1 MVETGV
7 GRSLLSED
15 AATEGDLGTWFVAEY
30 PSLVRF
36 AIAVCGDPHL
46 AQDLVQDAFLRAQA
60 AGARTED
67 QIGAYVRRII
77 VNLSR
82 SRFRRLRTER
92 RVLDGLKPIE
102 PSEHQ
107 GRDDA
112 VWQALLHLSARQR
125 AVIALR
131 YYDDLTDAGIAETL
145 GIGEG
150 SVRQH
155 LYRATQRL
163 RTLLK
168 DGGSDD
174 AR

>member
-1 MVETGV
+1 MGV
-7 GRSLLSED
+7 GRFLLSEGE
-15 AATEGDLGTWFVAEY
+15 AATGEDLGAWFVAEY
-30 PSLVRF
+30 PSLIRF
-36 AIAVCGDPHL
+36 AIAVCGDPYL

-67 QIGAYVRRII
+67 RIGSYVRRII

-82 SRFRRLRTER
+82 SRFRRMRTER
-92 RVLDGLKPIE
+92 RVLNGLMPGA

-107 GRDDA
+107 DRDDE
-112 VWQALLHLSARQR
+112 VWQALLRLSARQR

-131 YYDDLTDAGIAETL
+131 YYDDLPDARIADTL

-155 LYRATQRL
+155 LHRATQRL
-163 RTLLK
+163 RILLR
-168 DGGSDD
+168 DGGSDGT
-174 AR
+174 R

>member
-1 MVETGV
+1 MVEGD
-7 GRSLLSED
+7 GRSLLFEEP
-15 AATEGDLGTWFVAEY
+15 AGGDLETWFVAEY

-36 AIAVCGDPHL
+36 AIAVCGDAHL
-46 AQDLVQDAFLRAQA
+46 GQDLVQDAFLRARV
-60 AGARTED
+60 AGVRTED
-67 QIGAYVRRII
+67 RAGAYVRRII

-92 RVLDGLKPIE
+92 RVLNGLAPA
-102 PSEHQ
+102 EHVEATP
-107 GRDDA
+107 RDDA
-112 VWQALLHLSARQR
+112 VWSALQQLSARQR

-131 YYDDLTDAGIAETL
+131 YYDDLTDARIAEAL
-145 GIGEG
+145 GISEG

-155 LYRATQRL
+155 LFRATQRL
-163 RTLLK
+163 RALLG